1 MNRPNTNFNLSV
13 EDLELIES
21 GLLELDQTEQIRK
34 LLAKLHHQKIW
45 YRKTKDDTPYISG

>member
-13 EDLELIES
+13 KDLELIES

-45 YRKTKDDTPYISG
+45 YRKAQDDTPYIAR